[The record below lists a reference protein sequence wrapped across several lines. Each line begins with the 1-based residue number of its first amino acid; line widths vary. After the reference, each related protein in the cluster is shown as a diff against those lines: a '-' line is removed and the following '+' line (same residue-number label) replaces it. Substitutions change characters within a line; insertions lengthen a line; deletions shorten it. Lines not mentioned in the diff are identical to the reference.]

1 MPRKRKTQKPMTAGL
16 EAGASYGQVG
26 ENLTSQ
32 NPSAGGIP
40 LPQDRAVPT
49 PGSPA
54 PAPTGAGPVAPSGGL
69 PPQGV
74 TGALPLEAAQN
85 YTPDVTPLMA
95 PGQGFGRPPQR
106 LVSPDTKLRSADF
119 LSRMASATGDPAIAA
134 AARQLKASADATM
147 NDSGMRFN
155 G

>member
-26 ENLTSQ
+26 ENMSAQ
-32 NPSAGGIP
+32 DPNAGGIP

-54 PAPTGAGPVAPSGGL
+54 PAPSGAGPVPLSGGS
-69 PPQGV
+69 PPQGG

-85 YTPDVTPLMA
+85 FTPDIKSLTA
-95 PGQGFGRPPQR
+95 PGQGFGRPKKPSIN
-106 LVSPDTKLRSADF
+106 VDTKYRSATF
-119 LSRMASATGDPAIAA
+119 LKRMANATSDPILAA
-134 AARQLKASADATM
+134 AAEQLKASAD
-147 NDSGMRFN
+147 SGAQFN

>member
-32 NPSAGGIP
+32 NPNAGGIP

-54 PAPTGAGPVAPSGGL
+54 PAPSGAGPVPPSGGS
-69 PPQGV
+69 PPQGG

-85 YTPDVTPLMA
+85 FMPNITPLTA
-95 PGQGFGRPPQR
+95 PGPGFGRTRPP
-106 LVSPDTKLRSADF
+106 VVTIDNTFRSAQ
-119 LSRMASATGDPAIAA
+119 LLRKWANATGDPMIAA
-134 AARQLKASADATM
+134 AASQMSSRELPNEIA
-147 NDSGMRFN
+147 
-155 G
+155 

>member
-40 LPQDRAVPT
+40 LPQDRTVPT

-54 PAPTGAGPVAPSGGL
+54 PAPTGAGPVPPSGGL
-69 PPQGV
+69 PPQGG
-74 TGALPLEAAQN
+74 TGALPLPLEDAQNFVPNLTPLTSPGRGFNAATGTPVDFSTETVALDLVRSWAKASDNPVLHVAAQQ
-85 YTPDVTPLMA
+85 MA
-95 PGQGFGRPPQR
+95 MRPNR
-106 LVSPDTKLRSADF
+106 
-119 LSRMASATGDPAIAA
+119 G
-134 AARQLKASADATM
+134 
-147 NDSGMRFN
+147 G
-155 G
+155 

>member
-26 ENLTSQ
+26 ENLTLQ
-32 NPSAGGIP
+32 NPNAGGIP

-54 PAPTGAGPVAPSGGL
+54 PAPMGAGPVPPSGGI
-69 PPQGV
+69 PPQGG

-85 YTPDVTPLMA
+85 FIPDVTPLNA
-95 PGQGFGRPPQR
+95 PGAGFGQPKPPM
-106 LVSPDTKLRSADF
+106 VSVDNRFRSAQLLRRWAD
-119 LSRMASATGDPAIAA
+119 ATGDPIIVNAA
-134 AARQLKASADATM
+134 GQMSMPDAV
-147 NDSGMRFN
+147 
-155 G
+155 

>member
-1 MPRKRKTQKPMTAGL
+1 MPRKRRTQKPMTAGL

-32 NPSAGGIP
+32 NPNAGGIP

-54 PAPTGAGPVAPSGGL
+54 PAPSGAGPVPPSGGS
-69 PPQGV
+69 PPQGGA
-74 TGALPLEAAQN
+74 GALPLEAAQN
-85 YTPDVTPLMA
+85 FTPDITPLMA
-95 PGQGFGRPPQR
+95 QGPGFGRPPER
-106 LVSPDTKLRSADF
+106 KINADSKFRSANF
-119 LSRMASATGDPAIAA
+119 LSRLAASTGDAAIAT
-134 AARQLKASADATM
+134 AARQLKASADSAAR
-147 NDSGMRFN
+147 DQGMQFN

>member
-40 LPQDRAVPT
+40 LPQDRTVPT

-54 PAPTGAGPVAPSGGL
+54 PAPTSAGPVAPSGGL
-69 PPQGV
+69 PPQGA

-85 YTPDVTPLMA
+85 FLPNVTPLTA
-95 PGQGFGRPPQR
+95 PGPGFGRRRPPV
-106 LVSPDTKLRSADF
+106 VSIDNNVRSAQL
-119 LSRMASATGDPAIAA
+119 LSKWADATGDPMIAA
-134 AARQLKASADATM
+134 AASQMALRNKPNEIA
-147 NDSGMRFN
+147 
-155 G
+155 